1 VQHSLTRHE
10 DLQRLALRALDGDD
24 AARAQ
29 LVEAA
34 LPLICRLAERYA
46 GRGIDTAD
54 LQQEGVLGVL
64 RALGS
69 YDPQRGAFDAWASIW
84 VRQALQQA
92 IAEQTRPVRL
102 PRHVL
107 WDLHQLKNAQT
118 SLAQRLGRDPR
129 DLETADALGWPVE
142 RVGRV
147 LALGQEPGQPEAI
160 DLVEDPLSRDAY
172 DDVITRL
179 AARQIT
185 ALFTHL
191 TKRERE
197 ILERRAA
204 GATLR
209 TIGREL
215 GASAQRIDAISQRA
229 SSKLAA
235 LAQLNA
241 DRSECPEASAQHA
254 ATGVSDHS
262 VRTLPSS
269 PGGRARAR
277 RCPD

>member
-64 RALGS
+64 RALAS
-69 YDPQRGAFDAWASIW
+69 YDPQRGPFDAWAGIW

-107 WDLHQLKNAQT
+107 WDLHQLKDAQNG
-118 SLAQRLGRDPR
+118 LAQRFGRDPR

-142 RVGRV
+142 RVRRV

-172 DDVITRL
+172 DDVVTRL

-185 ALFTHL
+185 ALFTQL
-191 TKRERE
+191 TRRERE

-229 SSKLAA
+229 ASKLAA
-235 LAQLNA
+235 LAQLDA
-241 DRSECPEASAQHA
+241 DGSEGPEASARQP
-254 ATGVSDHS
+254 ATRVPIDST
-262 VRTLPSS
+262 RTVPSS
-269 PGGRARAR
+269 PGSRARAR
-277 RCPD
+277 RRPE